1 MIRFFLSALQTPP
14 PPAVEFF
21 TLPDPEPPRGI
32 LFLIL
37 ESFFMIAVMLAVTA
51 VVGVGVGFL
60 RLWLLRRYPNNPF
73 NGSGRDAPRIDLS
86 RR

>member
-1 MIRFFLSALQTPP
+1 MFRLLLSGWLLLQQ

-37 ESFFMIAVMLAVTA
+37 ESFVMIGVMLAVTA
-51 VVGVGVGFL
+51 VIGVGVGFA
-60 RLWLLRRYPNNPF
+60 RVWMLRRWPNNPL
-73 NGSGRDAPRIDLS
+73 NGAGRDDARIDLS
-86 RR
+86 R

>member
-1 MIRFFLSALQTPP
+1 MIRSLLTALQAPP

-51 VVGVGVGFL
+51 VVGVGVGFF

-73 NGSGRDAPRIDLS
+73 NGSGRDTPRIDLG

>member
-1 MIRFFLSALQTPP
+1 MSRLLFLALVLAQQ

-37 ESFFMIAVMLAVTA
+37 ESFVMIGVMLAVTA
-51 VVGVGVGFL
+51 VVGVGVGFV
-60 RLWLLRRYPNNPF
+60 RVWLLRRWPNNPL
-73 NGSGRDAPRIDLS
+73 NGAGRDDARIDLG
-86 RR
+86 R